1 MAARRAQE
9 GQALVLGMVLAAALS
24 LALLRYFG
32 AGQVLAAKVRQVHG
46 LDAAAYSGAL
56 VQARALNMLAY
67 LNRAQLAHQ
76 LAMAHLVTLGSWA
89 LYGGAEARQVVRGN
103 PPAHLIGMLFGA
115 DHGRAYLAAARAA
128 GLEDWAGPD
137 GALGR
142 AHATHDRQVHGL
154 HTGLARDVAA
164 TLPEARMA
172 AIRAVLRAH
181 YPDRPEA
188 DLRLALEHDQWPSL
202 LRRHAPD
209 RGLHDLVQG
218 IAGLYPFLGPRDHTA
233 RNAWAVDARC
243 PALRHQLRRR
253 GATVLDAQGR
263 WQSSDTQSFHALRS
277 NRWVGCYYREY
288 AMGWGWIPAQ
298 RAAGMDGPY
307 SDAAPE
313 DFSEQDFWRWVQSA
327 TDWSLLD
334 QRDNPIANSYAVRA
348 RPHWP
353 AGGLAPYY
361 DVASARPEG
370 AAGFELRL
378 SIDGPGGQ
386 AVHARSAAQSHFS
399 RPGRRGDGL
408 GESPN
413 LFHPYW
419 MARLAPLSGEAP
431 SLSAPGE
438 ALSAVASGDA
448 LAVSTPG
455 EVLAVPSSG

>member
-1 MAARRAQE
+1 MAACRRQD
-9 GQALVLGMVLAAALS
+9 GQVLVLGMLLAAALS
-24 LALLRYFG
+24 LALLRYFS

-89 LYGGAEARQVVRGN
+89 LFGGAEAGQVARGN

-128 GLEDWAGPD
+128 GLDEWAREE

-142 AHATHDRQVHGL
+142 AHAAHDRQVHALYAGL
-154 HTGLARDVAA
+154 SRDVAA
-164 TLPEARMA
+164 TAPEARMA

-181 YPDRPEA
+181 YPERPEG
-188 DLRLALEHDQWPSL
+188 DLRVALLHDEWPAL

-209 RGLHDLVQG
+209 QDLRELVQG

-243 PALRHQLRRR
+243 PMLRHQLRRR
-253 GATVLDAQGR
+253 GQTAMDAAGR
-263 WQSSDTQSFHALRS
+263 WQATDTQSFHALRA
-277 NRWVGCYYREY
+277 NRWIGCYYREY
-288 AMGWGWIPAQ
+288 AMGWAWIPAQ
-298 RAAGMDGPY
+298 AGAIMAGEY

-313 DFSEQDFWRWVQSA
+313 DFSEQDFWRWVQDA

-334 QRDNPIANSYAVRA
+334 QSDNPIANSYAVRT
-348 RPHWP
+348 RPKWQ

-361 DVASARPEG
+361 DMASTGPQG
-370 AAGFELRL
+370 VAGFELHL
-378 SIDGPGGQ
+378 SIDGPEGLVVQ
-386 AVHARSAAQSHFS
+386 TRSAAHSYFV
-399 RPGRRGDGL
+399 RPGPRADGL
-408 GESPN
+408 DEAPN
-413 LFHPYW
+413 LFQPYW
-419 MARLAPLSGEAP
+419 LARLAPMR
-431 SLSAPGE
+431 SA
-438 ALSAVASGDA
+438 ASSAEG
-448 LAVSTPG
+448 P
-455 EVLAVPSSG
+455 